1 MSYDLAVI
9 IVNYN
14 VSNLLRNCLNSVYAS
29 SGDISYKVC
38 VVDNASPDESVQM
51 VRDEFP
57 QAELIANQDNV
68 GYPAA
73 NNQGMVA
80 LGVGTESAPRYVLLL
95 NPDTELPTDCLAEY
109 VSWMD
114 QNQDVGVVGPR
125 LVLPDG
131 SLDLAC
137 RRSFPS
143 PNVSMLH
150 MLGLSRL
157 FPKSPTFGRYNM
169 TYLPEDQLT
178 EVDSVVG
185 AFMLVRTEAVDKVG
199 MLDETFWM
207 YGEDLDWAKR
217 IKDAGWKIVYNPAR
231 KVKHIKRASSRQNPK
246 ALFEFNRA
254 MIIFY
259 YRHYRR
265 DTSWMMHLLVM
276 LGLAIKGGPKLWPEL
291 DGRKYQKANSY
302 QPSTKS

>member
-1 MSYDLAVI
+1 MSYDLAVV

-14 VSNLLRNCLNSVYAS
+14 VCQLLKNCLDSVFAS
-29 SGDISYKVC
+29 TGDINYRVI
-38 VVDNASPDESVQM
+38 VVDNASPDDSVEM
-51 VRDEFP
+51 VRTQFP
-57 QAELIANQDNV
+57 RAELIPNDDNV

-80 LGVGTESAPRYVLLL
+80 LGVGGDDAPRYVLLL
-95 NPDTELPTDCLAEY
+95 NPDTELPADCLAIY
-109 VSWMD
+109 VRWMD
-114 QNQDVGVVGPR
+114 ANEKVGAVGPR

-143 PNVSMLH
+143 PTVSMH
-150 MLGLSRL
+150 RMLGLSKL
-157 FPKSPTFGRYNM
+157 FPNSPTFGRYNM

-185 AFMLVRTEAVDKVG
+185 AFMLVRTDAIDQVG
-199 MLDETFWM
+199 MLDEIFWM

-217 IKDAGWKIVYNPAR
+217 IKDGGWQVVYNPAR
-231 KVKHIKRASSRQNPK
+231 KVKHIKRASSKQNPK
-246 ALFEFNRA
+246 AQFEFDRA

-265 DTSWMMHLLVM
+265 ETNWFMHSLVM
-276 LGLAIKGGPKLWPEL
+276 LGLALKGGPKLWPEL
-291 DGRKYQKANSY
+291 DGRKYMV
-302 QPSTKS
+302 